1 MCFGANYFGVFFM
14 NRRFLTQGMTFV
26 LALVTAA
33 LTLPA
38 QAKEQ
43 GDWLVR
49 FGGSNVDPKSD
60 NSDIVSVDSQ
70 FGVTFNFS
78 YFMTRNLAIEL
89 LAALPY
95 KHDIS
100 LLDGTHVGSTKHLP
114 PTVSLQYHFL
124 PDAGIQPY
132 FGLGFNYTQFFS
144 EKTRGPLAGTDLDL
158 DSSWGWAG
166 EVGVDFPLNDKWLI
180 NLNARY
186 IDIDT
191 DAKLDGASLGTVEI
205 DPWVY
210 GAHLGYKF

>member
-1 MCFGANYFGVFFM
+1 M
-14 NRRFLTQGMTFV
+14 NLRFQTHKLTLV

-33 LTLPA
+33 VSVPI

-49 FGGSNVDPKSD
+49 FGASNIDPKSD

-78 YFMTRNLAIEL
+78 YFMTRNLAVEL
-89 LAALPY
+89 LGGLPY
-95 KHDIS
+95 EHDIS
-100 LLDGTHVGSTKHLP
+100 LLDGTEVGSTKHLP

-124 PDAGIQPY
+124 PDARIQPY
-132 FGLGFNYTQFFS
+132 FGLGLNYTQFFS
-144 EKTRGPLAGTDLDL
+144 EKTRGPLDGTDLDL

-166 EVGVDFPLNDKWLI
+166 EVGVDFPINEQWLI
-180 NLNARY
+180 NLSGRY

-191 DAKLDGASLGTVEI
+191 DAKLDGANLGTVEI

-210 GAHLGYKF
+210 GAHVGFKF